1 MKRKVSIIIYVLLF
15 CMFLI
20 LYLTNNINGFDEYF
34 YNLIIN
40 LRSDSMTTFMKFIT
54 FFASTKFIIVLLL
67 IFLIGYFIK
76 KKKLFL
82 IIDGIILGEV
92 LLNNII
98 KLLIG
103 RERPELEHL
112 VTETSYSFPSGH
124 TMVSV
129 VLYGHIMYL
138 INKCKIDN
146 KIKIV
151 LNIFCSLLIILIMMS
166 RIYLGVHF
174 ASDVFAGM
182 CLSSAYLI
190 FIIDL
195 LERRKML

>member
-15 CMFLI
+15 CMFLL
-20 LYLTNNINGFDEYF
+20 LYLTNNINSFDEYF

-40 LRSDSMTTFMKFIT
+40 LRSDVMTSFMKFIT
-54 FFASTKFIIVLLL
+54 FFASTKFIIVLLI

-124 TMVSV
+124 TMVAV
-129 VLYGHIMYL
+129 VLYGFLIYI
-138 INKCKIDN
+138 INKSEINKKTKI
-146 KIKIV
+146 I
-151 LNIFCSLLIILIMMS
+151 LNISFIILIILIMMS

-174 ASDVFAGM
+174 ASDVFAAM

-195 LERRKML
+195 LQRRRML